1 MSASQQQQ
9 QPPDWSFQVT
19 ENLINRASASPF
31 GHASSPPPPQPPPA
45 AAQQQQQQQ
54 QDTNRTPP
62 LISPLPSNA
71 VVITPTDQDSSFQR
85 YVEHEYGPAL
95 HNRLS
100 DQSMN
105 NNKGS
110 TAAYSTVKSK
120 PSSDNTTLRMDDVP
134 SFWTALAKDGDATK
148 KKQDQQ
154 EKGMLPYHYETWG
167 YEYNATPPWWVS
179 RFDEDGLLSAGAL
192 LFLFGFI
199 FPPLWWIGSFWPRRP
214 REHGGKMAERWQRLN
229 RIMSIG
235 FSILVVLAIIICV
248 AVWKS

>member
-1 MSASQQQQ
+1 MSASQQQ

-19 ENLINRASASPF
+19 ENLINRASASPI
-31 GHASSPPPPQPPPA
+31 GHASPRPPAA
-45 AAQQQQQQQ
+45 AAQQQ
-54 QDTNRTPP
+54 DTHRTPP
-62 LISPLPSNA
+62 LISPLPPNA
-71 VVITPTDQDSSFQR
+71 VVISPTDQDASFQR
-85 YVEHEYGPAL
+85 YVENEYGPAL

-105 NNKGS
+105 SNKGS
-110 TAAYSTVKSK
+110 KAAYSTVKSK
-120 PSSDNTTLRMDDVP
+120 PSSDITTLRMDDVP
-134 SFWTALAKDGDATK
+134 SFWTALSKDGDAK

-154 EKGMLPYHYETWG
+154 EKGMMPYHYDTWG

-192 LFLFGFI
+192 LFLFGFV

>member
-1 MSASQQQQ
+1 MSASQQQQQQ
-9 QPPDWSFQVT
+9 QPPDWSLLVT
-19 ENLINRASASPF
+19 ENLINRASASPI
-31 GHASSPPPPQPPPA
+31 GHASPPPPPPPA
-45 AAQQQQQQQ
+45 AAAAQQ
-54 QDTNRTPP
+54 QDTHRSTPP

-71 VVITPTDQDSSFQR
+71 VVISPTDQDASFQR
-85 YVEHEYGPAL
+85 YVENEYGPAL

-105 NNKGS
+105 SNKGS
-110 TAAYSTVKSK
+110 KAAYSTVKSK

-134 SFWTALAKDGDATK
+134 SFWTALSKDGDAK

-154 EKGMLPYHYETWG
+154 EKGMMPYHYDTWG

-192 LFLFGFI
+192 LFLFGFV